1 MFLNWR
7 LIGRDVSWVRLHI
20 IPGRLKPEIFLFA
33 APLCP
38 KPPDTPGEGKKD
50 FYPKAIGLEPHKLC
64 AVNSEDV
71 EIKCHSFLSIFIQR
85 FSYGRNS
92 TKGKELCDGE
102 KTRDSKAPV
111 MNCYNETFETG
122 VVAELKSL
130 CHGDFTCSYN
140 IPTVPLDPICD
151 GLKREARIE
160 FSCGMF
166 DLSR

>member
-1 MFLNWR
+1 M
-7 LIGRDVSWVRLHI
+7 S
-20 IPGRLKPEIFLFA
+20 

-64 AVNSEDV
+64 GVNSEDIN
-71 EIKCHSFLSIFIQR
+71 IKCHSFLTIFIES

-111 MNCYNETFETG
+111 MNCYNETFELG
-122 VVAELKSL
+122 VVSELKGL

-140 IPTVPLDPICD
+140 IPTVPLDPVCD

-160 FSCGMF
+160 YSCGMLDVRVF
-166 DLSR
+166 LITKYNYVLS